1 MPEQSLITEP
11 QRQPTGGALS
21 LNTIGTMMSL
31 AIEKGIDLKELVELH
46 ERLKRS
52 AAEEAFN
59 EAIQHFQAE
68 CPVIDHNETA
78 TVKSRKGDDASYSY
92 TFASLPHIVKTI
104 KPLLKECGLSY
115 SFDSKVEKGLI
126 TVTCTIHHVMGHKRT
141 STFEAAASGAPGMSD
156 IQKYASTITYGQR
169 YALKLGLGLMTVDTD
184 DDGRGS
190 GDGSHENPEANEQ
203 APRERP
209 RAERNASLADKRKA
223 AVAAVYDKWRTDP
236 DHPDRKALVAK
247 ASKEERQAMFRNWAR
262 VVAQSETLDPWK
274 PHEWTAA
281 EDEAFKACE
290 LYFEAPPQ

>member
-1 MPEQSLITEP
+1 MNNQSLITDQP
-11 QRQPTGGALS
+11 QPAGALS

-59 EAIQHFQAE
+59 EAIQRFQAD
-68 CPVIDHNETA
+68 CPVVDHDQAA
-78 TVKSRKGDDASYSY
+78 TVRSSKGEGSSYSY

-190 GDGSHENPEANEQ
+190 GDGSHENPESDPK
-203 APRERP
+203 APRERTRRERQGAP
-209 RAERNASLADKRKA
+209 DNAVLARKKLIEQVYQSWRTETAERQEQ
-223 AVAAVYDKWRTDP
+223 
-236 DHPDRKALVAK
+236 VAK
-247 ASKEERQAMFRNWAR
+247 AHAEERKTMFRNWVR
-262 VVAQSETLDPWK
+262 VKSGNETIDPAK
-274 PHEWTAA
+274 PHEWTPGD
-281 EDEAFKACE
+281 DESFKHCE
-290 LYFEAPPQ
+290 LYFAEPA